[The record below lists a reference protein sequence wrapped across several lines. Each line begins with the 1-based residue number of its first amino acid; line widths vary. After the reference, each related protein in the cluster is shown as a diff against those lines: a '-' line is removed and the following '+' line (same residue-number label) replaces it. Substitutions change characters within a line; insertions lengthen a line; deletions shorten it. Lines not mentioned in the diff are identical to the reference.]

1 MKKDKLVNC
10 LKTNIPLWNRYKKF
24 NKYVIDLT
32 EANLTGAN
40 LRGADLTRADLTGAD
55 LRWADLTGA
64 DLRGA
69 DLDFSCLPLWCG
81 GKFIADDKICKQI
94 AAHLVRI
101 MELSKINQ
109 PELIEKLNEYKAG
122 WHRENEF

>member
-10 LKTNIPLWNRYKKF
+10 LKTNIPLWNRYRNF
-24 NKYVIDLT
+24 NKSIIDLT
-32 EANLTGAN
+32 W
-40 LRGADLTRADLTGAD
+40 ADLTGAD
-55 LRWADLTGA
+55 LRWADLTGADLTEADLTWA

-81 GKFIADDKICKQI
+81 GQFIADDKICKQI

-122 WHRENEF
+122 WHRENEYGGEK